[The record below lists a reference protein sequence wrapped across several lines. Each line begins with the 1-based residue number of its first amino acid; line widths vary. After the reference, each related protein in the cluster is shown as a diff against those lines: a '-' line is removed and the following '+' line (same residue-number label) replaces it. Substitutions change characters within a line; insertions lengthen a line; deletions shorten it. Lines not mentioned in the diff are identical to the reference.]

1 MPDVDPSVVSSVPLE
16 IVLVGYGAIGRY
28 VHARLLKETHASVA
42 AIVMRPERVAAIQ
55 DEVGESALVVGS
67 TADLPGSSPGLV
79 VEVAGHAGLAEHGIA
94 ALEAGLDLLV
104 VSVGALADPA
114 LYSRL
119 LGAAETN
126 GGRMLI
132 APGAIGGVDALA
144 GAREG
149 GLEWVRYTSRK
160 PPGAW
165 KGSPA
170 EEVADLD
177 ALTEATELFAGR
189 ADEAARLYPKNANVA
204 ATIALAGLGFA
215 DTAVRLIAD
224 PAAGG
229 NIHLIEAE
237 GAFGSMTLEMRGRP
251 LPENPKTSSLTAYS
265 VLRAIR
271 NRASAI
277 EI

>member
-1 MPDVDPSVVSSVPLE
+1 MDIAL
-16 IVLVGYGAIGRY
+16 IGHGAIGRY
-28 VHARLLKETHASVA
+28 VRGRLAGEGHARVS
-42 AIVMRPERVAAIQ
+42 AIVMRPARVAAVQAEIG
-55 DEVGESALVVGS
+55 DGVAVVG
-67 TADLPGSSPGLV
+67 AIGDLPEPYPALM
-79 VEVAGHAGLAEHGIA
+79 VEVAGHAGLAEHGVA
-94 ALEAGLDLLV
+94 ALGLGLDLLV

-114 LYSRL
+114 LMERL
-119 LGAAETN
+119 QAAAAAGGAKI
-126 GGRMLI
+126 LI
-132 APGAIGGVDALA
+132 APGAIGGIDALA
-144 GAREG
+144 AAREG
-149 GLEWVRYTSRK
+149 GLAQVRYTSRK

-170 EEVADLD
+170 EDVADLD
-177 ALTEATELFAGR
+177 TLAEATELYAGP

-215 DTAVRLIAD
+215 DTTVRLIAD
-224 PAAGG
+224 PDAGG

-237 GAFGSMTLEMRGRP
+237 GGFGAMTVEMRGKP
-251 LPENPKTSSLTAYS
+251 LPDNPKTSSLTAFS

>member
-1 MPDVDPSVVSSVPLE
+1 VSPPIDVAL
-16 IVLVGYGAIGRY
+16 IGHGAIGRY
-28 VHARLLKETHASVA
+28 VRGRLDGEGHARVS
-42 AIVMRPERVAAIQ
+42 AIVMRPARVAAVQ
-55 DEVGESALVVGS
+55 DEIGAAARVVGS
-67 TADLPGSSPGLV
+67 IGELPAPPPALV
-79 VEVAGHAGLAEHGIA
+79 VEVAGHGGLAEHGIA
-94 ALEAGLDLLV
+94 ALERGLDLLV
-104 VSVGALADPA
+104 VSVGALADGA
-114 LYSRL
+114 LREGLKAAAASG
-119 LGAAETN
+119 GAKL
-126 GGRMLI
+126 LI

-144 GAREG
+144 AAREG
-149 GLEWVRYTSRK
+149 GLSRVRYTSRK

-170 EEVADLD
+170 EAVADLD
-177 ALTEATELFAGR
+177 ALTQATELYAGP

-215 DTAVRLIAD
+215 ETAVRLIAD
-224 PAAGG
+224 PGAGG

-251 LPENPKTSSLTAYS
+251 LAENPKTSSLTAFS